1 MRLPLVLPHQLPF
14 IQNMPHHYC
23 KNQRPPVGGPGP
35 FQGHPYTPQLL
46 VVADLRLSYLRL
58 AHEGGHVYERITDC
72 VAPHPPFVVAVDH
85 AILDHFRLVFEKFLE
100 QQGRM
105 IGNRKGVMVT
115 GVDVHRH
122 NDLFRLV
129 GFPVGRIV
137 QPFPRFTV
145 ELAVFLERRHAIG
158 RRVRGRYRQIKAAQ
172 LCVTGKGTYDFVHM
186 RLLFGIRQCNAQ

>member
-1 MRLPLVLPHQLPF
+1 
-14 IQNMPHHYC
+14 
-23 KNQRPPVGGPGP
+23 
-35 FQGHPYTPQLL
+35 
-46 VVADLRLSYLRL
+46 
-58 AHEGGHVYERITDC
+58 
-72 VAPHPPFVVAVDH
+72 
-85 AILDHFRLVFEKFLE
+85 LVFEKFLE

-145 ELAVFLERRHAIG
+145 ELVVFLEQYLKIAVFFI
-158 RRVRGRYRQIKAAQ
+158 Y
-172 LCVTGKGTYDFVHM
+172 
-186 RLLFGIRQCNAQ
+186 